1 MVSFWNPKSHSKT
14 SMRSENEIQYEDW
27 EWDWEKQTAALLF
40 YFFLTLL
47 AAVLLWSIFPR
58 KTASSTSSTIQ
69 GTCDCCYVR
78 SCLFLH
84 VPEGGSYREGNPW
97 GNSLTISHLKCWR
110 QYKQYCKFYFQV
122 TSKSTLTSMQH
133 TTPPSPS
140 KETWPSPTDH
150 YLSHTP
156 PTAIRHPS
164 HVS

>member
-40 YFFLTLL
+40 CFFSWHLWQLYCCDLSSQEKPPAPCPQQFKVLVIVAMLDHVYFCMYQKRVHTERGIPGVIPL
-47 AAVLLWSIFPR
+47 P
-58 KTASSTSSTIQ
+58 
-69 GTCDCCYVR
+69 
-78 SCLFLH
+78 
-84 VPEGGSYREGNPW
+84 
-97 GNSLTISHLKCWR
+97 CWCK
-110 QYKQYCKFYFQV
+110 YKQYCKFYFQV

-156 PTAIRHPS
+156 PTAVRHPS